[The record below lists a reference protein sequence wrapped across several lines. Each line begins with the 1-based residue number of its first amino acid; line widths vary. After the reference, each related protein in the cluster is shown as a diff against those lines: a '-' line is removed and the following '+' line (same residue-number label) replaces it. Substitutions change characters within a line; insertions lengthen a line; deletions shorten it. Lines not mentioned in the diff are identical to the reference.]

1 MDKLK
6 SVLSG
11 EEGRTQDRT
20 ILQVNATFSFTEL
33 PLTQQT

>member
-11 EEGRTQDRT
+11 EEARREDRT
-20 ILQVNATFSFTEL
+20 ILQVKTNTTNSLLNLWT
-33 PLTQQT
+33 